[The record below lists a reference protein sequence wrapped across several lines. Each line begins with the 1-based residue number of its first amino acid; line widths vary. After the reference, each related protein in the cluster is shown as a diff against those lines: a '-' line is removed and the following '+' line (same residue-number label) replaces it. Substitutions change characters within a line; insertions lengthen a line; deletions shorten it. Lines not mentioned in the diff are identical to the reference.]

1 MNAERGEEA
10 GQSTTRPVAE
20 PVTTSGRGAAS
31 AGVDGEPTVAA
42 VPGEGGRGAK
52 PTKITSTGENGKRPT
67 KPTTDERSAK
77 PSKVTIEKK
86 DLYRRG
92 LLGRLGLDR
101 TSGILL
107 PVESSQYDSQV

>member
-1 MNAERGEEA
+1 MNGRARRSPGSP
-10 GQSTTRPVAE
+10 QPRPVAE
-20 PVTTSGRGAAS
+20 PVTTVDGGTAS

-77 PSKVTIEKK
+77 PSKVTIEK
-86 DLYRRG
+86 
-92 LLGRLGLDR
+92 
-101 TSGILL
+101 
-107 PVESSQYDSQV
+107 E